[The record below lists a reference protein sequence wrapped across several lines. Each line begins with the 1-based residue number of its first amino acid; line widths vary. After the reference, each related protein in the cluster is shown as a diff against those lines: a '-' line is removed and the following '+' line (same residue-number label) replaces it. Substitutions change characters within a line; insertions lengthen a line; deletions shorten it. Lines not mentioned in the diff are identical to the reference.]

1 MFEHEKPRRAPLVLL
16 LVLAAVG
23 VASAWDGPVSYP
35 TRSDEGDATP
45 PPTKRDSDK
54 DGVVDENDNCR
65 NTPWGAKVD
74 AEGCTVLFE
83 ENRKTLVLRG
93 VSFEFDSAAL
103 TSDSA
108 EILDQVAASLEEWTE
123 VRVEIA
129 GHTDATG
136 DEAFNRQLSQNRAK
150 SIRAYLMQRGI
161 DGSRMTA
168 RGYGESRP
176 VGDNATSAGRRQNRR
191 VELVRLD

>member
-1 MFEHEKPRRAPLVLL
+1 MIRQAHAARSALL
-16 LVLAAVG
+16 SLVLAVSG
-23 VASAWDGPVSYP
+23 VVSAGDTPAQP
-35 TRSDEGDATP
+35 TP
-45 PPTKRDSDK
+45 RDSDK
-54 DGVVDENDNCR
+54 DGIADVHDKCR

-83 ENRKTLVLRG
+83 ESRKTLVLRG
-93 VSFEFDSAAL
+93 VSFEFGSAAL
-103 TSDSA
+103 TSESA
-108 EILDQVAASLEEWTE
+108 EILDQVAASLEEWAE

-136 DEAFNRQLSQNRAK
+136 DGEFNRQLSQNRAK

-161 DGSRMTA
+161 DESRMTA

>member
-1 MFEHEKPRRAPLVLL
+1 MAKHPKTA
-16 LVLAAVG
+16 
-23 VASAWDGPVSYP
+23 
-35 TRSDEGDATP
+35 
-45 PPTKRDSDK
+45 KRDVPDLRDRMYEPALIRLADSMDAN
-54 DGVVDENDNCR
+54 VD
-65 NTPWGAKVD
+65 P
-74 AEGCTVLFE
+74 
-83 ENRKTLVLRG
+83 
-93 VSFEFDSAAL
+93 
-103 TSDSA
+103 A
-108 EILDQVAASLEEWTE
+108 EILDQVAASLEEWAE

-136 DEAFNRQLSQNRAK
+136 DEAFNRELSQNRAK

-176 VGDNATSAGRRQNRR
+176 VGNNATSAGRRQNRR